1 VRRDELVDRLDA
13 YFSTRSVR
21 GDDWQDLFDQV
32 YPDPYWREYAEPG
45 YEGRWNG
52 LLVRGADEV
61 GRVATCVFP
70 SDRIVGSLEPGT
82 FLFSEHPIDYGDEP
96 GFLPLARETFA
107 RMRRDGIGFYHV
119 HAPIDHHPEVSPSRL
134 CAAAMGVPVEE
145 EYLPIAEG
153 IGGGAAVIGSSDAS
167 VDELAE
173 RLGAELGPEVPVQV
187 VRRRAGTDAA
197 GRVAVVGGGG
207 ADHDALTESLARG
220 CQTFVTG
227 GVFTRWAAAF
237 LALAEERDVAVVDG
251 THYGTEIPPQ
261 RAMVGWFRALGLE
274 AEFIPD
280 GPK

>member
-1 VRRDELVDRLDA
+1 
-13 YFSTRSVR
+13 
-21 GDDWQDLFDQV
+21 
-32 YPDPYWREYAEPG
+32 
-45 YEGRWNG
+45 
-52 LLVRGADEV
+52 
-61 GRVATCVFP
+61 VFP
-70 SDRIVGSLEPGT
+70 SDRVVGLLEAGT

-107 RMRRDGIGFYHV
+107 RMRRDAIGFYHV
-119 HAPIDHHPEVSPSRL
+119 HAPIDHHPDVSPSRL
-134 CAAAMGVPVEE
+134 CAAAMGVAVEE

-153 IGGGAAVIGSSDAS
+153 IGGGAAVIGASDAS

-197 GRVAVVGGGG
+197 GRVTVVGGGG
-207 ADHDALTESLARG
+207 ADRDALVESLARG

-227 GVFTRWAAAF
+227 GVFTRWAKEF
-237 LALAEERDVAVVDG
+237 LALAEERDVAVIDG

-261 RAMVGWFRALGLE
+261 RAMAGWFRALGLE